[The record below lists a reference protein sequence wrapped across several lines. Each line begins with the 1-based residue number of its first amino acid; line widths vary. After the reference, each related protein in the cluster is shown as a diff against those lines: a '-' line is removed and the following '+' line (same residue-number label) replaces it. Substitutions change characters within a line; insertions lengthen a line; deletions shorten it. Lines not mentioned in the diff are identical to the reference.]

1 MDGSFS
7 EDDWDKPSRYGGVG
21 GDREAHL
28 LMWVSLCRDKGAWEC
43 DGVADVVPI
52 SASGSHGEGCWVGW

>member
-21 GDREAHL
+21 GGRDVHL
-28 LMWVSLCRDKGAWEC
+28 QMWVSLYRDKGAWEC
-43 DGVADVVPI
+43 DVVASDVPI
-52 SASGSHGEGCWVGW
+52 SAPGSHGRGMLGW